1 MILRN
6 VAVQSEEMAA
16 RIVPY
21 YAKGF
26 GCGKNKPRAASHPE
40 RDGGIAAD
48 RRMSLILALCPPK
61 AMSGPGLQFAG

>member
-21 YAKGF
+21 YAKGY
-26 GCGKNKPRAASHPE
+26 GCGENKPRAASHPVME
-40 RDGGIAAD
+40 HRGGSPHVAY
-48 RRMSLILALCPPK
+48 LALCAPK
-61 AMSGPGLQFAG
+61 AISGPSLQFG

>member
-6 VAVQSEEMAA
+6 VGVQSEEMAA

-21 YAKGF
+21 YAKDH
-26 GCGKNKPRAASHPE
+26 GCGENKPRAASHPE

-48 RRMSLILALCPPK
+48 HRMSLIGCRLNRS
-61 AMSGPGLQFAG
+61 MQHRR